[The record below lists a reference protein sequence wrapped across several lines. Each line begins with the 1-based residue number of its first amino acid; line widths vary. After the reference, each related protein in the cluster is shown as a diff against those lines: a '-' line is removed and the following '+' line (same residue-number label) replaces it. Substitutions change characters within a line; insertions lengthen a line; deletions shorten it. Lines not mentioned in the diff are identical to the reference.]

1 MTAYKGQIDPGPG
14 PRSGPKSSGDSYR
27 NWQIS
32 AAILLIAFSVRI
44 AIMLG
49 TRSYLVREQGEI
61 VRIAESLAEGH
72 GFANAYGDTGP
83 TAHSS
88 PIYPLALSVVY
99 RWFGTGVRGELA
111 QEVFNCFVAA
121 LVWGLMPVLG
131 AVCRLRRRVAVT
143 AALLGALLPLNRWAE
158 TKGSSEGAM
167 AGLACVVVFLLYMR
181 FWYARSFSVVTGI
194 AAGVVSGLSI
204 LISASL
210 GAVIVGLLLCGFVL
224 FRSSLTW
231 RYLRF
236 GIAASITIF
245 AMLLPWAL
253 RNRFVL
259 GHLVW
264 TRSNL
269 PLELRVSNNDDARPT
284 LRENERFWV
293 RYHPSVSAAERADV
307 KRMGELAYQEK
318 LRTDVLRWIASHP
331 GRFISLTTQRVCYFW
346 FPSMA
351 RPTQTLLLGLFT
363 ITSIPGLIFLM
374 QKKQLLAYALSTTL
388 LLYPLVYYF
397 VQAHP
402 RYVYPIQW
410 ALYLL
415 GMQGV
420 MIASQLWRVRRGS
433 DS

>member
-1 MTAYKGQIDPGPG
+1 V
-14 PRSGPKSSGDSYR
+14 
-27 NWQIS
+27 
-32 AAILLIAFSVRI
+32 LIAFSIRI
-44 AIMLG
+44 AIMLV

-61 VRIAESLAEGH
+61 VRIAESLAAGH

-88 PIYPLALSVVY
+88 PIYPLVLSVIY
-99 RWFGTGVRGELA
+99 RWFGIGVRGELA
-111 QEVFNCFVAA
+111 QEVFNCFLAA
-121 LVWGLMPVLG
+121 LNWGLIPVLG
-131 AVCRLRRRVAVT
+131 TVCRLRRRVAIT
-143 AALLGALLPLNRWAE
+143 AALLGALLPLNRWVE

-167 AGLACVVVFLLYMR
+167 AGLACLVVFLLYMR
-181 FWYARSFSVVTGI
+181 LWYGRSFSVVTGI
-194 AAGVVSGLSI
+194 VAGVVSGLSM
-204 LISASL
+204 LVCASL

-224 FRSSLTW
+224 FRSLRDW

-236 GIAASITIF
+236 GIAAAISLF
-245 AMLLPWAL
+245 ATLLPWAL
-253 RNRFVL
+253 RNHFVL

-264 TRSNL
+264 ARSNL

-284 LRENERFWV
+284 LKENERFWV
-293 RYHPSVSAAERADV
+293 KYHPSVSPAERADV
-307 KRMGELAYQEK
+307 KRMGELAYQDK
-318 LRTDVLRWIASHP
+318 LRTDVLYWIASHP
-331 GRFISLTTQRVCYFW
+331 GRFMCLTNQRVYYFW

-351 RPTQTLLLGLFT
+351 RPVQTLLLGFFT
-363 ITSIPGLIFLM
+363 VTSIPGLIFLI

-415 GMQGV
+415 SMQSV
-420 MIASQLWRVRRGS
+420 MLASQLWRVRRGN
-433 DS
+433 DSKTTYNSRKTEMI